1 MKLLKTHMHHQY
13 PAHFKELCRELDI
26 NTISDINSRSNIYYG
41 DTNFLQ
47 EFGIYKNPKAYDT
60 IISRI
65 IGNIPP
71 HVDNL
76 EDYSKNAY
84 LLVLDVSIGNRYV
97 DSQSLPM
104 LYQNK
109 EFLGL
114 HKGDLVEFNQRI
126 EHALFWD
133 RRIDI
138 AVFWKKIIIKKRYN
152 SISIEAFTKEIN

>member
-1 MKLLKTHMHHQY
+1 MKLLETHMHHQY
-13 PAHFKELCRELDI
+13 PVHFKELCRGLDT
-26 NTISDINSRSNIYYG
+26 NTISDINSRSNTYYG

-76 EDYSKNAY
+76 EGYSKNAY
-84 LLVLDVSIGNRYV
+84 LLVLDVSIGNQYV

-104 LYQNK
+104 LYQNN

-114 HKGDLVEFNQRI
+114 RKGDLVEFNQRK

-138 AVFWKKIIIKKRYN
+138 AVFWKKIYY
-152 SISIEAFTKEIN
+152 

>member
-1 MKLLKTHMHHQY
+1 MKLLNTHMHNKY
-13 PAHFKELCRELDI
+13 PVLFNKLRDNLYT
-26 NTISDINSRSNIYYG
+26 NTISDINSQSNIYYS
-41 DTNFLQ
+41 DTNFLK

-71 HVDNL
+71 HTDNL

-84 LLVLDVSIGNRYV
+84 LLVLDVSVGNQYV
-97 DSQSLPM
+97 DSQDLPM
-104 LYQNK
+104 LYQNR

-114 HKGDLVEFNQRI
+114 RKGDLVEFNQRAT
-126 EHALFWD
+126 HALFWD

-138 AVFWKKIIIKKRYN
+138 AVFWKKIYY
-152 SISIEAFTKEIN
+152 

>member
-1 MKLLKTHMHHQY
+1 MQT
-13 PAHFKELCRELDI
+13 
-26 NTISDINSRSNIYYG
+26 
-41 DTNFLQ
+41 FL
-47 EFGIYKNPKAYDT
+47 NNKAYDT

-84 LLVLDVSIGNRYV
+84 LLVLDVSIGNQYV

-114 HKGDLVEFNQRI
+114 RKGDLVEFNQRI

-138 AVFWKKIIIKKRYN
+138 AVLWKKNYN
-152 SISIEAFTKEIN
+152 